1 MNENV
6 TPSEAADPVVPVTEP
21 DEARTNS
28 PPRQR
33 LLVTAL
39 CIAASLSFYVLSAGP
54 MSGLAHTLK
63 LRSFNNAVEVV
74 YAPLIVIVKKDIRP
88 VSTALRWYA
97 GLFR

>member
-1 MNENV
+1 MHDKV
-6 TPSEAADPVVPVTEP
+6 AAAKTDDAIVAVVEP
-21 DEARTNS
+21 DATRTES
-28 PPRQR
+28 TPRQR
-33 LLVTAL
+33 RLVTAL

-63 LRSFNNAVEVV
+63 LRSFENAVEVV
-74 YAPLIVIVKKDIRP
+74 YKPLVFIVKRDIRP